1 MFINEFDNVD
11 INAIKIFCN
20 TLNAREGYYRLVDQE
35 VANLLHRAQT
45 AIWVLLN
52 HIENINE
59 KGE

>member
-1 MFINEFDNVD
+1 MFVDEFDNVD
-11 INAIKIFCN
+11 INAIKMFCN
-20 TLNAREGYYRLVDQE
+20 TLNAREGHYRWVDQD
-35 VANLLHRAQT
+35 AASLLHRAQT